1 MASRKK
7 SKRKTS
13 SRPQGIYALSEVR
26 ELIEQGRF
34 CVNLN
39 ALNDAQ
45 RDFGWESSDI
55 VDALK
60 RLRPGHF
67 YKSDSSAK
75 KHGIVLDFY
84 KARGLKGE
92 DVYTHFY
99 IDDETGVLV
108 VNSFK
113 RL

>member
-7 SKRKTS
+7 SKRKAAS
-13 SRPQGIYALSEVR
+13 KSQSIYALSEIR
-26 ELIEQGRF
+26 KLIDQRRF
-34 CVNLN
+34 CVNPN

-45 RDFGWESSDI
+45 RDFGWETSDI

-60 RLRPGHF
+60 RLKPGHF

-75 KHGIVLDFY
+75 KPGVVLDFY

-92 DVYTHFY
+92 DIYTHFY
-99 IDDETGVLV
+99 VDDEAGVLV